1 MSMNFKNKNINDYVI
16 IFLILSI
23 RLIFHIPKLMT
34 HELLNSEVVGFEMS
48 LELFLWFFAVKLQ
61 LILLLIIWHYTSR
74 HWWKTAIMIPLTLEI
89 YKLIGF
95 LNIKAE
101 SFDEVDFI
109 TSIPVTI
116 PIVLSLLYLSNKLN
130 KYINHQMIYEKLNTE
145 IDFIFEEINSAK
157 NTKDEIEIGTEL
169 NYLKANKKKYDKT
182 EYLEKL
188 LQLRTK
194 YY

>member
-1 MSMNFKNKNINDYVI
+1 MNFKNKNINDYVI